1 MARERKLYFA
11 CNFDYT
17 GTINPFTG
25 AAIMNGG
32 KAFFAM
38 VLSCGAND
46 NLLNRFEHY
55 SGLITMNYAP
65 TKKAAQQLCDEWNE
79 AYKKNG
85 TYCM

>member
-1 MARERKLYFA
+1 MKRNRTLYFA

-25 AAIMNGG
+25 KAIMNGG
-32 KAFFAM
+32 KALFAM

-46 NLLNRFEHY
+46 NLEGRFDHY
-55 SGLITMNYAP
+55 SGLVTMNYMP
-65 TKKAAQQLCDEWNE
+65 SKKAAQQLCDEWNE